1 VRRSR
6 HGAFDYQ
13 PQPRTILVAWTRRHV
28 RAAHDDDVGAQGG
41 NATGHRAKV
50 AVGQFRPVV
59 IRQRQV
65 ELGLDG
71 HVPKG
76 GHLRRAERVLQEDDP
91 DHRSHLRRHVD
102 VKTQSS
108 HDASPTLWSVTV
120 NILPGNTPLGRRI
133 HNRYRVDGYLGGGKN
148 GHVYEVWDEKQKQRV
163 ALKLM
168 DASRAAPVG
177 TWFEA
182 EVLTGL
188 RGDFILPILNADDEA
203 GAPFIV
209 TEVMHNG
216 SCADAIVAGVG
227 VAVDRAA
234 RWTQQGCVGVSRI
247 HDLGLLHNDIKPANL
262 FLDAD
267 DNVLVGDL
275 GLSCLRDASG
285 NGHAAG
291 SVETMA
297 PEVARAS
304 PTTIRTDVYSLGAT
318 LYQLLAGH
326 PLNPEL
332 EPAEAAGATP
342 QQIWAMVATHTPKPL
357 GDVAPHVPQGLRQIV
372 MRAVDP
378 DPANRYAA
386 PADLGAAIGSRTRLP
401 RVWARDAPC
410 PGHTTCFTGMR
421 PGAATFKVCAV
432 PTGNGARQ
440 MVQAHRVPAGTR
452 INTPAWKE
460 VTPAKLA
467 QELRAHINALT

>member
-1 VRRSR
+1 MS
-6 HGAFDYQ
+6 Q
-13 PQPRTILVAWTRRHV
+13 L
-28 RAAHDDDVGAQGG
+28 
-41 NATGHRAKV
+41 
-50 AVGQFRPVV
+50 RPVV
-59 IRQRQV
+59 VRQGQV
-65 ELGLDG
+65 ELRFDC
-71 HVPKG
+71 HVPQG
-76 GHLRRAERVLQEDDP
+76 RHLSCIKRIPQKNDP
-91 DHRSHLRRHVD
+91 DDGSHLRRHVD

-120 NILPGNTPLGRRI
+120 NILPGNSPLGRRI
-133 HNRYRVDGYLGGGKN
+133 HNRYRIDGYLGGGKN

-168 DASRAAPVG
+168 DANRAAPVG

-188 RGDFILPILNADDEA
+188 RGDFILPILNADDDA
-203 GAPFIV
+203 GVPFIV

-216 SCADAIVAGVG
+216 SCADAIVADLGVS
-227 VAVDRAA
+227 VDRAA
-234 RWTQQGCVGVSRI
+234 KWTQQACVGVSRI
-247 HDLGLLHNDIKPANL
+247 HDLRLLHNDIKPANL

-275 GLSCLRDASG
+275 GLSCRWDTNG
-285 NGHAAG
+285 NGHPAG

-297 PEVARAS
+297 PEVARAN

-342 QQIWAMVATHTPKPL
+342 QQIWAMVAAHTPRPL

-401 RVWARDAPC
+401 RVWTRDSPC
-410 PGHTTCFTGMR
+410 PGHTTCFTGIR

-440 MVQAHRVPAGTR
+440 VVQAHRVPAGTR
-452 INTPAWKE
+452 IKTPAWRE
-460 VTPAKLA
+460 VTPAKLS
-467 QELRAHINALT
+467 QELRARMNALT